1 MRHIINQNIISQGI
15 KALAKNDELTLA
27 DEDSTPDIEQII
39 KRLDMLDR
47 RLDNVDSVV
56 SAVAERVMK
65 QPITFNVTCSKCG
78 QKIEIAIIGT
88 EKPSR

>member
-1 MRHIINQNIISQGI
+1 
-15 KALAKNDELTLA
+15 LAKPDETLSVNKELA
-27 DEDSTPDIEQII
+27 VNLERIE
-39 KRLDMLDR
+39 KRLDMLDN
-47 RLDNVDSVV
+47 RLDNVDSIV

-88 EKPSR
+88 EKPTR

>member
-1 MRHIINQNIISQGI
+1 M
-15 KALAKNDELTLA
+15 AKNDELPSVNEEIA
-27 DEDSTPDIEQII
+27 PDIEQII

-47 RLDNVDSVV
+47 RLDNVDSIV

-78 QKIEIAIIGT
+78 QKIEIAIIGN

>member
-1 MRHIINQNIISQGI
+1 MAEYIIPKEIRDMI
-15 KALAKNDELTLA
+15 AELTPA
-27 DEDSTPDIEQII
+27 NEDSTPDIGQII
-39 KRLDMLDR
+39 KRMDMLDR

-78 QKIEIAIIGT
+78 QKIEIAIIGN

>member
-1 MRHIINQNIISQGI
+1 MAN
-15 KALAKNDELTLA
+15 KDELKLTNEESA
-27 DEDSTPDIEQII
+27 PDIEQIK

-47 RLDNVDSVV
+47 RFDNVDSVV
-56 SAVAERVMK
+56 SAIAERVMK

-88 EKPSR
+88 VKPSR

>member
-1 MRHIINQNIISQGI
+1 M
-15 KALAKNDELTLA
+15 ADNDDTNAA
-27 DEDSTPDIEQII
+27 DVKTAQEIEQI
-39 KRLDMLDR
+39 KNRLDMLDR
-47 RLDNVDSVV
+47 RFDNVDSIV
-56 SAVAERVMK
+56 SVVAERVMK

>member
-1 MRHIINQNIISQGI
+1 MAN
-15 KALAKNDELTLA
+15 KDELKPA
-27 DEDSTPDIEQII
+27 NEESAPDIEQIK

-47 RLDNVDSVV
+47 RFDNVDSVV
-56 SAVAERVMK
+56 SAIAERVMK
-65 QPITFNVTCSKCG
+65 QPITFNVTCSRCG

>member
-1 MRHIINQNIISQGI
+1 MINEE
-15 KALAKNDELTLA
+15 AP
-27 DEDSTPDIEQII
+27 PDIEQIK

-47 RLDNVDSVV
+47 RFDNVDSIV

-65 QPITFNVTCSKCG
+65 QPITLNITCPKCG
-78 QKIEIAIIGT
+78 QKIEIALIGI